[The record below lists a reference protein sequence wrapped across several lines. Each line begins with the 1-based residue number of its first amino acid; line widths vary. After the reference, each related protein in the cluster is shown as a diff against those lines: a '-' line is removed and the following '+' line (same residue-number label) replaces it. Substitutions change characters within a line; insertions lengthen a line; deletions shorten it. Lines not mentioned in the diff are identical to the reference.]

1 MKLVESDFNFLHYE
15 IKNLN
20 VNILH
25 KTNEQL
31 KYSTELGISKINYK
45 ENYAHFG
52 IQLKVKAELD
62 NKVYREITLEIIGFF
77 SGFDKMEKKEFEK
90 FCNLVGVPSLL
101 QIARSTISSTTS
113 MMNILPPVN
122 LPLFNLQKSAK
133 IQQRQLKK
141 SKPNE
146 ESHNNQ
152 QQ

>member
-25 KTNEQL
+25 NTNKQL
-31 KYSTELGISKINYK
+31 EYSTELGMSKINYRK
-45 ENYAHFG
+45 NYAHFG
-52 IQLKVKAELD
+52 IQLKVKAEFD
-62 NKVYREITLEIIGFF
+62 NKIYREITLEIIGVF

-101 QIARSTISSTTS
+101 QIARTAISSTTS
-113 MMNILPPVN
+113 MMNISPPVN

-133 IQQRQLKK
+133 VQQHKLEK
-141 SKPNE
+141 S
-146 ESHNNQ
+146 ESGDRRFSQ
-152 QQ
+152 